1 MDPKSYAY
9 AVTVKGFKNYD
20 KEQIALQEL
29 NAFSIV
35 ANKSVLE
42 IVRPEVPSRPLLD
55 ELIENLTSE
64 DYLYI
69 YSIETF
75 FKGKNNN
82 GLEYYKK
89 ILEKGINLM
98 IYDFSGS
105 VCKLSEFSNVCTKNL
120 PFQIE
125 KKETPIE
132 EQVQNVVNYLNNRN
146 ENSNV
151 ATFKRKSD
159 KITFAFMSIYFAY
172 EGYEITTPKAL
183 ELVKKYCNIENKRTF
198 YRTALEFERSTEYSF
213 WVDAHCSPDPDFIR
227 LPKRCGG
234 VPEEY
239 FKIKE
244 LIETYSSDLT
254 EEDKIQRAIAELN
267 ILMIPEIYIRW
278 DLDYKKVPKPRNTI
292 PRRFKEESL
301 ENDTDNNFLVYPEI
315 TALRRSPLF

>member
-1 MDPKSYAY
+1 MGPKSYSY
-9 AVTVKGFKNYD
+9 AVSVKGFKNFD
-20 KEQIALQEL
+20 KVEVALQEL
-29 NAFSIV
+29 KAFTHE
-35 ANKSVLE
+35 ADKAVLE
-42 IVRPEVPSRPLLD
+42 VVRPEVASRPLLD

-75 FKGKNNN
+75 FKGKKNN

-98 IYDFSGS
+98 VYDFSGS
-105 VCKLSEFSNVCTKNL
+105 VCKLSEFSNVCINSCS
-120 PFQIE
+120 FQLE

-132 EQVQNVVNYLNNRN
+132 EQVQNVVNYLNSRN
-146 ENSNV
+146 ENYNAS
-151 ATFKRKSD
+151 TFKRKSD
-159 KITFAFMSIYFAY
+159 KISFAFMNIYFAY

-198 YRTALEFERSTEYSF
+198 YRTASEFERSTEYSF
-213 WVDAHCSPDPDFIR
+213 WFDDHYFKDPDFIR

-239 FKIKE
+239 FQIKE

-254 EEDKIQRAIAELN
+254 EEQKITMAIAELN
-267 ILMIPEIYIRW
+267 IFISPRIYMRW

-292 PRRFKEESL
+292 PRLFKEESL
-301 ENDTDNNFLVYPEI
+301 ENNNHNNDLINPGCE
-315 TALRRSPLF
+315 ALRRSPLF